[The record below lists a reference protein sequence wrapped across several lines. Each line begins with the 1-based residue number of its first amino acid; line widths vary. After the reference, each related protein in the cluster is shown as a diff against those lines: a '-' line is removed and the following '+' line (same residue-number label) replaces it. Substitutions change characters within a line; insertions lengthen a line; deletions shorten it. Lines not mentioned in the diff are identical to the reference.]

1 MEHLNWLSDNNV
13 AAWVSD
19 DGRRQLPFELPSVTF
34 GSGNTCG
41 SQALVYIFII
51 SFESVW

>member
-19 DGRRQLPFELPSVTF
+19 DGRRQLPFELASVTF
-34 GSGNTCG
+34 GTGYTG
-41 SQALVYIFII
+41 GRQAQD
-51 SFESVW
+51 